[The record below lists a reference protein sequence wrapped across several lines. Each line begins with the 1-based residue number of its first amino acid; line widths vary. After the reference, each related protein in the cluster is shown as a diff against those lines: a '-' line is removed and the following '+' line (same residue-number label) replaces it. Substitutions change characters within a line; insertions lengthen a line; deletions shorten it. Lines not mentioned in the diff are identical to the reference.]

1 MNRHES
7 DFIRNIVEDVF
18 DKLCPKRLYC
28 PEHLVGIDSHVD
40 NIIALLRIV
49 TDDSRIVGI
58 HGMGGI
64 GKTTLAKVVFNLLVC
79 EFEGSSFLSNVS
91 EHSKAPNGLVQLQNQ
106 MLCDTLKTKNIVT
119 INNVD
124 RGMISITER
133 LCYKRVLVVL
143 DDVDNEYQVKAL
155 VGENR
160 FGPGSVIMVTSR
172 NEHLL
177 TRFAVH
183 VKYEAKLLTQD
194 ESLQLFSRHAF
205 GTTHPP
211 EDYAELS
218 NVVLKYAG
226 GLPLAL
232 EVLGASLRRRSKSE
246 WRSAIEELRKTPN
259 HDVQAKLMISF
270 DALGGDKLK
279 NIFLDIACFF
289 IGRNKEYV
297 STILHARYDFNPE
310 LNLKILVERSLLEVN
325 LQNQL
330 RMHDLVRDM
339 GRAIV
344 YQMRPQHP
352 GKRSRIWLHEEAWEV
367 LKMNMVRCIAVVL
380 CARRTQSLICISC

>member
-1 MNRHES
+1 
-7 DFIRNIVEDVF
+7 
-18 DKLCPKRLYC
+18 
-28 PEHLVGIDSHVD
+28 
-40 NIIALLRIV
+40 
-49 TDDSRIVGI
+49 
-58 HGMGGI
+58 MGGI
-64 GKTTLAKVVFNLLVC
+64 GKTTLAKVLFNLLFC

-91 EHSKAPNGLVQLQNQ
+91 ELSKVTNGLVLLQKQLLN
-106 MLCDTLKTKNIVT
+106 DTLKTDNFV
-119 INNVD
+119 NNVD
-124 RGMISITER
+124 RGMILITER
-133 LCYKRVLVVL
+133 LRCKRVLVVL

-194 ESLQLFSRHAF
+194 ESLQLFSWHAF
-205 GTTHPP
+205 RTIHPP
-211 EDYAELS
+211 DGYAELS
-218 NVVLKYAG
+218 NDVLKCAG

-232 EVLGASLRRRSKSE
+232 EVLGASLFGKNNDA
-246 WRSAIEELRKTPN
+246 WRSAIDKLRRIPDPN
-259 HDVQAKLMISF
+259 VQATLMISY
-270 DALGGDKLK
+270 DALDDDILQ

-289 IGRNKEYV
+289 VGRNKEYV
-297 STILHARYDFNPE
+297 STILHARYGFNQE
-310 LNLKILVERSLLEVN
+310 INLTILVERSLLEVN

-339 GRAIV
+339 GRAIL
-344 YQMRPQHP
+344 YQKYPQHP

-367 LKMNMVRCIAVVL
+367 LNMNMVRCIAVVL
-380 CARRTQSLICISC
+380 CAKSQSLICISC

>member
-7 DFIRNIVEDVF
+7 DLIRNIVKDVS
-18 DKLCPKRLYC
+18 DKLGPKCLHC

-64 GKTTLAKVVFNLLVC
+64 GKTTLAKVLFNLLFC

-91 EHSKAPNGLVQLQNQ
+91 ELSKVTNGLVLLQKQLLN
-106 MLCDTLKTKNIVT
+106 DTLKTDNFV
-119 INNVD
+119 NNVD
-124 RGMISITER
+124 RGMILITER
-133 LCYKRVLVVL
+133 LRCKRVLVVL

-194 ESLQLFSRHAF
+194 ESLQLFSWHAF
-205 GTTHPP
+205 RTIHPP
-211 EDYAELS
+211 DGYAELS
-218 NVVLKYAG
+218 NDVLKCAG

-232 EVLGASLRRRSKSE
+232 EVLGASLFGKNNDA
-246 WRSAIEELRKTPN
+246 WRSAIDKLRRIPDPN
-259 HDVQAKLMISF
+259 VQATLMISY
-270 DALGGDKLK
+270 DALDDDILQ

-289 IGRNKEYV
+289 VGRNKEYV
-297 STILHARYDFNPE
+297 STILHARYGFNQE
-310 LNLKILVERSLLEVN
+310 INLTILVERSLLEVN

-339 GRAIV
+339 GRAIL
-344 YQMRPQHP
+344 YQKYPQHP

-367 LKMNMVRCIAVVL
+367 LNMNMVRCIAVVL
-380 CARRTQSLICISC
+380 CAKSQSLICISC

>member
-7 DFIRNIVEDVF
+7 DFIRNIVKDVLV
-18 DKLCPKRLYC
+18 KLRPKCVYR

-58 HGMGGI
+58 PGMGGI

-106 MLCDTLKTKNIVT
+106 LLCDTLKTENIV
-119 INNVD
+119 NNVD
-124 RGMISITER
+124 RGMISITKR

-194 ESLQLFSRHAF
+194 ESLQLFSWHAF
-205 GTTHPP
+205 RTIHPP
-211 EDYAELS
+211 DGYAELS
-218 NVVLKYAG
+218 NDVLKCAG

-232 EVLGASLRRRSKSE
+232 EVLGASLFGKNKSA
-246 WRSAIEELRKTPN
+246 WRSAIEKLRKIPDRN
-259 HDVQAKLMISF
+259 VQAKLMISY
-270 DALGGDKLK
+270 DALDDDILK

-289 IGRNKEYV
+289 VGRNKEYV
-297 STILHARYDFNPE
+297 STILHARYGFNQE
-310 LNLKILVERSLLEVN
+310 INLTILVERSLLEVN

-344 YQMRPQHP
+344 YQMCPQHP

-367 LKMNMVRCIAVVL
+367 LNMNMVRCIAVVL
-380 CARRTQSLICISC
+380 CAKSQSLICISC